1 MLDSGER
8 CKSLYAAVWKQ
19 MNAGRLKQAV
29 AACRELNE
37 SFPGF
42 AAGWYVASEL
52 ALKFPNPDKAL
63 EYINRGL
70 QLEANNPLFK
80 IHKAH
85 CLLFAGQRSD
95 ALTLATQVASEKPD
109 NAPVLAGLGG
119 LYTRLGNHQNA
130 CEYYE
135 RAVARAPDNAL
146 YHFNLAS
153 TQRFL
158 GDFEATEASYNAGI
172 ALDPEFYEAYLIR
185 AELRRQTTK
194 DNHVSELEAL
204 IKKGQA
210 PWRGEVQ
217 LCYALAR
224 ECENIGEFEKS
235 FAYLKRGA
243 DLRRANTRY
252 SVDEDIKTMDRI
264 AQVFTPDRFRQP
276 EPGCDSEAPI
286 FILGL
291 PRTGSTLVER
301 ILGSHSE
308 IFSAGE
314 LNNFAVE
321 LTKMIIA
328 EAGNKLSKLK
338 FVDAALDIDFE
349 QLGNNYLASARPS
362 KDGARYFIDKMPLN
376 FLYCGLIHLALPKA
390 RIIHVVRN
398 PLDTCYAIYKQLF
411 NNAYPFSYN
420 LDDLGRYYL
429 AYRKLMDHWN
439 SIMPNHIQT
448 VHYED
453 LVEDQEQQTRSLIE
467 YCGLEW
473 QDVCMQF
480 ERNVQASTTASAV
493 QVRQPIYNS
502 SIEKWRNYEGQLQPL
517 VRLFKNHGLRID

>member
-1 MLDSGER
+1 
-8 CKSLYAAVWKQ
+8 

-42 AAGWYVASEL
+42 AEGWYVASEL

-63 EYINRGL
+63 EYIDRSL
-70 QLEANNPLFK
+70 QLQANNPLFR

-85 CLLFAGQRSD
+85 CLLYAGRRSH
-95 ALTLATQVASEKPD
+95 ALTLLTQLASENPES
-109 NAPVLAGLGG
+109 APVLAGLGG
-119 LYTRLGNHQNA
+119 LYTRLGDHQNA
-130 CEYYE
+130 ALYYE
-135 RAVARAPDNAL
+135 RAVAKSPNNAL

-158 GDFEATEASYNAGI
+158 GEFEATETSYNAGI

-185 AELRRQTTK
+185 AELRRQTTQ
-194 DNHVSELEAL
+194 DNHISELEAL

-252 SVDEDIKTMDRI
+252 SVNEDLKTMDRI
-264 AQVFTPDRFRQP
+264 MQVFTPDRFR
-276 EPGCDSEAPI
+276 EPVPGSDSEAPI

-301 ILGSHSE
+301 ILGSHSD
-308 IFSAGE
+308 IFSLGE

-321 LTKMIIA
+321 LTKMIN
-328 EAGNKLSKLK
+328 AGADNKLSILQ
-338 FVDAALDIDFE
+338 FVDAALDIDFK
-349 QLGNNYLASARPS
+349 QLGENYLASARPS
-362 KDGARYFIDKMPLN
+362 KESARYFIDKMPLN

-411 NNAYPFSYN
+411 NHAYPFSYN

-439 SIMPNHIQT
+439 TVMPNRIQT
-448 VHYED
+448 VHYEE
-453 LVEDQEQQTRSLIE
+453 LIEDQEPQTRALID

-473 QDVCMQF
+473 QDACLQF
-480 ERNVQASTTASAV
+480 EHNVQASTTASAV
-493 QVRQPIYNS
+493 QVRKPIYNS
-502 SIEKWRNYEGQLQPL
+502 SIGKWHNYEAQLEPL
-517 VRLFKNHGLRID
+517 VQLFENHGLRIV